1 MQRLLTVWSCV
12 VALLAG
18 SPQIRAID
26 GTALR
31 PFEPSSIANVMLFV
45 TTDCPNSNSYAPE
58 IQRICKVYAARGIA
72 CSLIY
77 EESGLAEDAVRK
89 HLQAYRYSGIPA
101 AIDADGS
108 LASRVGATIT
118 PEAVVVDRSG
128 TTRYRGRIDNFYTG
142 LGRSR
147 RVVTAHDLQN
157 ALDALVA
164 GKPVPA
170 PETEAIGCFIVPPEL
185 RRK

>member
-1 MQRLLTVWSCV
+1 MERVLTLWLCV
-12 VALLAG
+12 LALSAG
-18 SPQIRAID
+18 PPQIRAID
-26 GTALR
+26 GTVLR
-31 PFEPSSIANVMLFV
+31 PFEPSGIATVLLFV

-58 IQRICKVYAARGIA
+58 IQRICSRYAAKGIA

-77 EESGLAEDAVRK
+77 EESGLAEDAVRR
-89 HLQAYRYSGIPA
+89 HLQAYRYRGIPA

-108 LASRVGATIT
+108 LASRAGATIT
-118 PEAVVVDRSG
+118 PEAVLVDRG
-128 TTRYRGRIDNFYTG
+128 GATRYRGRIDNFYSG

-147 RVVTAHDLQN
+147 QVVTAHDLQD
-157 ALDALVA
+157 ALNALVA
-164 GKPVPA
+164 GTPVPA